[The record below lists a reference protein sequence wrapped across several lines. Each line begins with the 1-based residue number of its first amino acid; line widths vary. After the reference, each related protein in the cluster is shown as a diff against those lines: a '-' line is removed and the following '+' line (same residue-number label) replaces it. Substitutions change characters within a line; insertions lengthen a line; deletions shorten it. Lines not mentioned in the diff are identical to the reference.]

1 MTPFKRD
8 SESLRG
14 DLNCDKSCIT
24 ERLYIAIQSS
34 GLPQLFSK
42 VNSLGPVIDQETCLP
57 CCFLYATFIF

>member
-1 MTPFKRD
+1 MTLFKRD

-42 VNSLGPVIDQETCLP
+42 VNSLGPVIVQICLP
-57 CCFLYATFIF
+57 CCFLYARFIF